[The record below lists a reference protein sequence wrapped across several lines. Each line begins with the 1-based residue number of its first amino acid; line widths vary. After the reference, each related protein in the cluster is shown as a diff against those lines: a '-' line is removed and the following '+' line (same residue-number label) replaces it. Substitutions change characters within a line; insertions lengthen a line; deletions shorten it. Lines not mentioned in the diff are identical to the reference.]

1 MLGLLL
7 LFAKWVC
14 MFPVPTPCMVG
25 ELLVLAG
32 IGEYSHS
39 IKEAAG
45 NPKKKE
51 KQTTRC
57 KC

>member
-32 IGEYSHS
+32 IGEDILIQSRKLQAIPI
-39 IKEAAG
+39 IK
-45 NPKKKE
+45 NP
-51 KQTTRC
+51 
-57 KC
+57 